1 MQGDDGLEANA
12 VNEAHLH
19 TKAIRSRSRIG
30 GGSGKKKKK
39 CLPGLTEAKRR
50 RGQEGMAAGLRL
62 S

>member
-1 MQGDDGLEANA
+1 MQGDDGLEANT

-30 GGSGKKKKK
+30 GDGEKRKKKG
-39 CLPGLTEAKRR
+39 LPGLTEAKRR
-50 RGQEGMAAGLRL
+50 LRQEGMAAGLRL